1 MADDWDDHYKTAL
14 EIVQVEALT
23 TRALNENVGNV
34 VGEMRTDEKTMLLA
48 TARFGD
54 AGKIL
59 DIEKVFLQNEL
70 TFVASS
76 PAMISSLNTAIKE
89 LDAALNLLEKVRNPN
104 TYKDLAAVYTLSK
117 NQIRGLPRDE
127 ARQFFKSH
135 QVRLRNL
142 DKGRLS
148 DSERDVLSTRIDN
161 IKSAERL
168 YEQLQEQALDIKAER
183 NRGKGP
189 DLGR

>member
-1 MADDWDDHYKTAL
+1 MADDKDGYLTVAL
-14 EIVQVEALT
+14 ELVHTEALT
-23 TRALNENVGNV
+23 TSALHKNVGNAV
-34 VGEMRTDEKTMLLA
+34 EELRSNEKALLLA
-48 TARFGD
+48 TSRNAD
-54 AGKIL
+54 VEKIL
-59 DIEKVFLQNEL
+59 KVEQVLLQKEL
-70 TFVASS
+70 TLVASS

-89 LDAALNLLEKVRNPN
+89 LDAALNLLEKVKSPK
-104 TYKDLAAVYTLSK
+104 TYQELAATYTLGK

>member
-1 MADDWDDHYKTAL
+1 MADDWDDHRKAAL
-14 EIVQVEALT
+14 DIVQVEALT

-34 VGEMRTDEKTMLLA
+34 VGEMRADEKTILLA

-54 AGKIL
+54 AWKIL
-59 DIEKVFLQNEL
+59 DIERIFLENEL

-76 PAMISSLNTAIKE
+76 PAMISSLNTAIRE

-104 TYKDLAAVYTLSK
+104 TYKELAAVYTLGK

-148 DSERDVLSTRIDN
+148 DSERDVLSSRIDN

>member
-1 MADDWDDHYKTAL
+1 MTSDRNRKVGDII
-14 EIVQVEALT
+14 EE
-23 TRALNENVGNV
+23 TRSS
-34 VGEMRTDEKTMLLA
+34 EKTILLA

-54 AGKIL
+54 ARKIL
-59 DIEKVFLQNEL
+59 DIEKVLLQNEL

-76 PAMISSLNTAIKE
+76 PAMTSSLNTAIKE
-89 LDAALNLLEKVRNPN
+89 LDAALNMLEKVKSPK
-104 TYKDLAAVYTLSK
+104 TYQELAAGYTLGK

-168 YEQLQEQALDIKAER
+168 YEQLQEQALDIKAEH

>member
-1 MADDWDDHYKTAL
+1 MADDKDGYLTVAL
-14 EIVQVEALT
+14 ELVHTEALT
-23 TRALNENVGNV
+23 TSALHKNVGNAV
-34 VGEMRTDEKTMLLA
+34 EELRSNEKALLLA
-48 TARFGD
+48 TSRNAD
-54 AGKIL
+54 VEKIL
-59 DIEKVFLQNEL
+59 KVEQVLLQKEL
-70 TFVASS
+70 TLVASS
-76 PAMISSLNTAIKE
+76 PAMTSSLNTAIKE
-89 LDAALNLLEKVRNPN
+89 LDAALNMLEKVKSPN
-104 TYKDLAAVYTLSK
+104 TYQELAATYTLDK

-148 DSERDVLSTRIDN
+148 DSERDVLSSRIDN

>member
-1 MADDWDDHYKTAL
+1 MADDWDDHYKIAFDLIHT
-14 EIVQVEALT
+14 EASM
-23 TRALNENVGNV
+23 TRARSMNVGDDI
-34 VGEMRTDEKTMLLA
+34 EEARSDEKTMLLA
-48 TARFGD
+48 TARLGD
-54 AGKIL
+54 AEKIL
-59 DIEKVFLQNEL
+59 KVEQVLLQKEL
-70 TFVASS
+70 TLVASS
-76 PAMISSLNTAIKE
+76 SAMTSSLNTAIQE
-89 LDAALNLLEKVRNPN
+89 LDAALKLLEKVKSPKA
-104 TYKDLAAVYTLSK
+104 YQKLAAGYTLDK

>member
-14 EIVQVEALT
+14 EIVQVEALA

-54 AGKIL
+54 AEKIL
-59 DIEKVFLQNEL
+59 KIEQVLLQNEL

-76 PAMISSLNTAIKE
+76 PAMTSSLNTAIKE
-89 LDAALNLLEKVRNPN
+89 LDAALKLLEKVKSPK
-104 TYKDLAAVYTLSK
+104 TYQELAAGYTLDK

>member
-1 MADDWDDHYKTAL
+1 MTDDWDDHFASAL
-14 EIVQVEALT
+14 ELVHTEASMT
-23 TRALNENVGNV
+23 SARNKKVGDDI
-34 VGEMRTDEKTMLLA
+34 EEARSDEKTMLLA
-48 TARFGD
+48 TARLGD
-54 AGKIL
+54 AEKIL
-59 DIEKVFLQNEL
+59 KIEQVLLQNEL

-76 PAMISSLNTAIKE
+76 PAMTSSLNTAIQE
-89 LDAALNLLEKVRNPN
+89 LDAALKLFEKVKSPK
-104 TYKDLAAVYTLSK
+104 TYQELAAGYTLDK

>member
-1 MADDWDDHYKTAL
+1 MADDWDDYFASAL
-14 EIVQVEALT
+14 DLVHSEVSMTSARNKSTGDSIEEL
-23 TRALNENVGNV
+23 RA
-34 VGEMRTDEKTMLLA
+34 DEKTMLLA
-48 TARFGD
+48 AARFGD

-59 DIEKVFLQNEL
+59 KIEQVLLQNEL

-89 LDAALNLLEKVRNPN
+89 LDAALKLLEKVKSPK
-104 TYKDLAAVYTLSK
+104 TYQELAAGYTLDK

>member
-1 MADDWDDHYKTAL
+1 MADDWDDHFKSAL
-14 EIVQVEALT
+14 NLVHGEAVT
-23 TRALNENVGNV
+23 TRALNENVGNAV
-34 VGEMRTDEKTMLLA
+34 EEMRADEKTMLLA

-59 DIEKVFLQNEL
+59 DIERIFLQNEL

-104 TYKDLAAVYTLSK
+104 TYKELAAVYTLGK

-148 DSERDVLSTRIDN
+148 DSERDVLSSRIDN

>member
-1 MADDWDDHYKTAL
+1 MADDKDDHLTLAL
-14 EIVQVEALT
+14 ELFHTEALT
-23 TRALNENVGNV
+23 TSALHRNVGNV
-34 VGEMRTDEKTMLLA
+34 VEELRSNEKTLLLEVSRSA
-48 TARFGD
+48 D
-54 AGKIL
+54 VKKIL
-59 DIEKVFLQNEL
+59 DIEQALLQKEL
-70 TFVASS
+70 TLVASS
-76 PAMISSLNTAIKE
+76 PAMTSSLNTAIKE
-89 LDAALNLLEKVRNPN
+89 LDAALKLLEKVKSPN
-104 TYKDLAAVYTLSK
+104 TYQELAAAYTLDK

-148 DSERDVLSTRIDN
+148 DSERNVLSTRLYN

-168 YEQLQEQALDIKAER
+168 YEQLQEQALGIKAER

>member
-1 MADDWDDHYKTAL
+1 MADDKDGYLTVAL
-14 EIVQVEALT
+14 ELVHTEALT
-23 TRALNENVGNV
+23 TSALHKNVGNAV
-34 VGEMRTDEKTMLLA
+34 EELRSNEKALLLA
-48 TARFGD
+48 TSRNAD
-54 AGKIL
+54 VEKIL
-59 DIEKVFLQNEL
+59 KVEQVLLQKEL
-70 TFVASS
+70 TLVASS
-76 PAMISSLNTAIKE
+76 PAMTSSLNTAIQE
-89 LDAALNLLEKVRNPN
+89 LDAALKLLEKVKSPK
-104 TYKDLAAVYTLSK
+104 TYQELAAGYTLGK

>member
-1 MADDWDDHYKTAL
+1 MADDWDDHFKSAL
-14 EIVQVEALT
+14 NLVHGEAVT
-23 TRALNENVGNV
+23 TRALNENVGNAV
-34 VGEMRTDEKTMLLA
+34 EEMRADEKTMLLA

-59 DIEKVFLQNEL
+59 DIERIFLQNEL

-104 TYKDLAAVYTLSK
+104 TYKELAAVYTLGK

-148 DSERDVLSTRIDN
+148 DSERDVLSSRIDN
-161 IKSAERL
+161 IRSGERL